1 MLKRRRNNA
10 SNCNF
15 FKYWPCLKEAGLLP
29 NFSLYFVF
37 TQLFY
42 FKCDFLFKVTFVLL
56 SLLLLIRKWSDP
68 WLKNRDPI
76 RSVSFL
82 IRCTPSNCLKK
93 KGIVTGEEWERQTR
107 SSFLHSSV
115 LNEKK
120 ERDPPTGAPRHY
132 QQIDELP
139 TDRRIIKPH
148 RYISNELCLPQ
159 NRLYIY
165 E

>member
-1 MLKRRRNNA
+1 MKTVIA
-10 SNCNF
+10 F
-15 FKYWPCLKEAGLLP
+15 
-29 NFSLYFVF
+29 
-37 TQLFY
+37 
-42 FKCDFLFKVTFVLL
+42 
-56 SLLLLIRKWSDP
+56 
-68 WLKNRDPI
+68 
-76 RSVSFL
+76 
-82 IRCTPSNCLKK
+82 KK
-93 KGIVTGEEWERQTR
+93 KGNSNGRRMRKTH
-107 SSFLHSSV
+107 SSSLHSSV
-115 LNEKK
+115 LNEEE

>member
-15 FKYWPCLKEAGLLP
+15 FKYWPCLKEEGLLP

-93 KGIVTGEEWERQTR
+93 KGIVTGEEWGKTHTQLFPSLVCIEWGREAL
-107 SSFLHSSV
+107 SPYWSP
-115 LNEKK
+115 E
-120 ERDPPTGAPRHY
+120 A
-132 QQIDELP
+132 LP
-139 TDRRIIKPH
+139 THRRIT
-148 RYISNELCLPQ
+148 
-159 NRLYIY
+159 NRSTNY
-165 E
+165 

>member
-1 MLKRRRNNA
+1 MQTVITL
-10 SNCNF
+10 
-15 FKYWPCLKEAGLLP
+15 
-29 NFSLYFVF
+29 
-37 TQLFY
+37 
-42 FKCDFLFKVTFVLL
+42 
-56 SLLLLIRKWSDP
+56 
-68 WLKNRDPI
+68 
-76 RSVSFL
+76 
-82 IRCTPSNCLKK
+82 K
-93 KGIVTGEEWERQTR
+93 KGIVTGEELEKNPRI
-107 SSFLHSSV
+107 SFLLSSV
-115 LNEKK
+115 LNEEE